1 MNNIS
6 TLGQNLLD
14 RAGLLTNDEAAAYLG
29 VAPQTLTIWR
39 CVKRYAIPYIKVGS
53 RIRYRREDLD
63 AWLASRTVGPQ
74 ARVAAA

>member
-1 MNNIS
+1 MNEIPPL
-6 TLGQNLLD
+6 TQNLFN
-14 RAGLLTNDEAAAYLG
+14 RANLLTNDEAAAYIG

-63 AWLASRTVGPQ
+63 TWLASRTVGTQ
-74 ARVAAA
+74 AATAA

>member
-1 MNNIS
+1 MNNTS
-6 TLGQNLLD
+6 PQSPSPLNQGHLL
-14 RAGLLTNDEAAAYLG
+14 ANNEAAAYLG

-63 AWLASRTVGPQ
+63 AWLASRTVGTQ
-74 ARVAAA
+74 AGAAA